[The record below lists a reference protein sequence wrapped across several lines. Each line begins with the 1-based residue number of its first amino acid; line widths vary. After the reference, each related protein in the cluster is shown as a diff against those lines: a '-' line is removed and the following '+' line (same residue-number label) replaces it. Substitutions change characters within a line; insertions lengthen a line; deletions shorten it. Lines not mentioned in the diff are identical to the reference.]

1 MQAEMLKGRRAEAIA
16 REAKI
21 RLVSLCVCVFV
32 SKSEILK
39 PLLPSLLGN
48 RLYLDRLSPITL
60 SARTHARTHT
70 HTHTHTHTL
79 HVGATAREALLTS
92 RSKVRVLERFAS
104 LNLMA
109 VVKIVKKHDKLVRK
123 FAPGVGKA
131 LSSQVVASSC
141 KQA

>member
-1 MQAEMLKGRRAEAIA
+1 MQAETTKGRGAEATA
-16 REAKI
+16 RGAKM
-21 RLVSLCVCVFV
+21 RLVSLCVCV
-32 SKSEILK
+32 SKLE
-39 PLLPSLLGN
+39 SLLQTFLAN
-48 RLYLDRLSPITL
+48 PSYLDRLSPITL
-60 SARTHARTHT
+60 WANMHTYTHT
-70 HTHTHTHTL
+70 HTHTHTI

-131 LSSQVVASSC
+131 LSSQVVAFSC
-141 KQA
+141 NQS

>member
-1 MQAEMLKGRRAEAIA
+1 MQAETTKGRGAEATA
-16 REAKI
+16 RGAKM
-21 RLVSLCVCVFV
+21 RLVSLCVCVNIGNLTSDIFGKSFV
-32 SKSEILK
+32 
-39 PLLPSLLGN
+39 LG
-48 RLYLDRLSPITL
+48 SFVTHHIMGK
-60 SARTHARTHT
+60 HARVRAHTHTQTHT
-70 HTHTHTHTL
+70 HTI

-131 LSSQVVASSC
+131 LSSQVVAFSC
-141 KQA
+141 NQS